1 MPSPQSSDSDT
12 PASAPAHATADELPA
27 PTPID
32 VPQVIVLA
40 RNAPLPLEPQGTP
53 QPIALRT
60 TDDLPALSAFWNVV
74 LRIPA
79 YARLIAAM
87 SVDPDVPKA
96 AKTSLVV
103 GGAYLVSPIDL
114 IPGVIPVAG
123 QVDDL
128 YVVLTALRFAI
139 HISPQEVTARHL
151 AAQRIHPEQIDHD
164 LGVIRRLV
172 KVGARYAWN
181 VGNKALSQATR
192 QGARL
197 FRTAKA
203 AARSRFAQRGEQ

>member
-1 MPSPQSSDSDT
+1 MPASQSSDSGSQAPS
-12 PASAPAHATADELPA
+12 PADAVPTHAPVPSDG
-27 PTPID
+27 
-32 VPQVIVLA
+32 PQVVVLA

-53 QPIALRT
+53 QPVALRN

-74 LRIPA
+74 LRVPA
-79 YARLIAAM
+79 YARLVAAM
-87 SVDPDVPKA
+87 SVDPEVPKA
-96 AKTSLVV
+96 AKASLVV

-139 HISPQEVTARHL
+139 HISPPEVTARHL

-172 KVGARYAWN
+172 KVGAQYAWTF
-181 VGNKALSQATR
+181 GNKAVAQATR
-192 QGARL
+192 QSTRL
-197 FRTAKA
+197 FRRAEA
-203 AARSRFAQRGEQ
+203 AARSRITHRGER